1 MSYFSYTS
9 LRGSQHSPEVYRLF
23 IRVGLTHPIHKVF
36 PVLSSLSTPS
46 RITRKRCS
54 PCCACVL
61 LLSPSPPLG
70 RASSP
75 KRRVQMVKR
84 LWGCRASRWAEI
96 AAAAAAAAADIAAA
110 VVVGTAAAD
119 TAAAVVGTAVARGG
133 TARP

>member
-110 VVVGTAAAD
+110 AETAAA
-119 TAAAVVGTAVARGG
+119 AAAAAGIAAAAAAAGT
-133 TARP
+133 